1 MPSAQRILSNR
12 YLINMP
18 DEHSLRRNQLI
29 APFGVGAIHILR
41 GGKAVV
47 TAGLDYWFKDPN
59 NPNAAAAP
67 EQISAVQISDEPRLQ
82 ARLHVSHFR
91 LPPGPETVL
100 CGCPQLR
107 VPLFTFPT
115 WYVCPA
121 CFVMVQRTL
130 LEVGSPTCK
139 GPRCESNN
147 VPLRQVS
154 FASACDYGH
163 LQDFPWREW
172 VHRDAD
178 PQCTDPMTYKAGGSG
193 SLEDIVIRCACGKA
207 RNLQGIMSGEMPDA
221 QSDNSD
227 ERSGSSI
234 LSSRLLEQ
242 PGVKGQ
248 KTPPFLCIGGRVWLG
263 ESRNNGACK
272 PCDRPMRAVL
282 INATNAHYSNIRS
295 ALWIPPSDG
304 AGSSANVRRVLGQ
317 PSIRARVRLRKA
329 LNDTDNSIAEDL
341 LKHYPDE
348 FVGSTAQDLVKAL
361 SPMPEGAAAVE
372 EGLTEEEHI
381 RYPEFQQLKL
391 ARKSFT
397 LDDHLEIRKWP
408 ENDVISLSRRMGGA
422 IEGVSL
428 VLKLRETRALAGFTR
443 IVPDRVDGAP
453 SPLVHMWKNQPQDF
467 GERWLPAALVY
478 GEGIFIWFNQ
488 ERLAKWENQL
498 GNLKKPFDALMS
510 REALSARRMGRDVH
524 QLSPRFLAL
533 HTLAH
538 LAIRRLVFEC
548 GYGAASLRERLYI
561 SDNPKA
567 RMAGLLIYTASG
579 DCEGSMGGLVAMGA
593 AKRLESIL
601 VAAVEDASWCSSDP
615 VCGDM
620 GRSGG
625 QGVDGLNGAAC
636 HCCALLPETSC
647 ELFNSYLDREL
658 VCSLFGQSS

>member
-1 MPSAQRILSNR
+1 MLSAQQTSCTGLKT
-12 YLINMP
+12 NMP
-18 DEHSLRRNQLI
+18 EHIEHSLRRNQLI

-59 NPNAAAAP
+59 NANAAADP
-67 EQISAVQISDEPRLQ
+67 EQISAVQITDEPRLQ
-82 ARLHVSHFR
+82 ARLHIDHFR
-91 LPPGPETVL
+91 QPPGPETIL
-100 CGCPQLR
+100 AGCQQIL
-107 VPLFTFPT
+107 VPLFAFPT

-121 CFVMVQRTL
+121 CFVMQQL
-130 LEVGSPTCK
+130 SLGQVGSPTCQSR
-139 GPRCESNN
+139 RCEGKENF
-147 VPLRQVS
+147 LRQVS
-154 FASACDYGH
+154 FAAACDYGH

-172 VHRDAD
+172 VHRDTD
-178 PQCTDPMTYKAGGSG
+178 PQCTKAMTYQAGGSG
-193 SLEDIVIRCACGKA
+193 SLEDILIRCACGKA
-207 RNLQGIMSGEMPDA
+207 RNLKGIMSGKMPDA

-227 ERSGSSI
+227 EREGSSN
-234 LSSRLLEQ
+234 LTSRLLEQ
-242 PGVKGQ
+242 PGVQ
-248 KTPPFLCIGGRVWLG
+248 NQQTPLFYCIGGRVWLG
-263 ESRNNGACK
+263 EGKGRCT
-272 PCDRPMRAVL
+272 RPMRAVL

-304 AGSSANVRRVLGQ
+304 SGVITELRRALGQ

-329 LNDTDNSIAEDL
+329 LNDDDESISADL
-341 LKHYPDE
+341 RKHYPDE
-348 FVGSTAQDLVKAL
+348 FAGATPQELLQAL
-361 SPMPEGAAAVE
+361 SPSTQDAAAAE
-372 EGLTEEEHI
+372 QGLTEEEHI

-391 ARKSFT
+391 ARQPIT
-397 LDDHLEIRKWP
+397 LDDHLEIRRWP
-408 ENDVISLSRRMGGA
+408 VEDVKSLSRRMGGA

-443 IVPDRVDGAP
+443 IVPERVDGAP
-453 SPLVHMWKNQPQDF
+453 SPLEHMWKNWPENT
-467 GERWLPAALVY
+467 GEKWLPASLVY

-488 ERLAKWENQL
+488 ERLDKWEAQL
-498 GNLKKPFDALMS
+498 GSLKKSFDALKV
-510 REALSARRMGRDVH
+510 REELSARKMGRENR
-524 QLSPRFLAL
+524 QLSLKLLAL

-561 SDNPKA
+561 SDNPQA
-567 RMAGLLIYTASG
+567 RMAGILIYTASG

-593 AKRLESIL
+593 AKRLENML
-601 VAAVEDASWCSSDP
+601 VGAVEDAAWCSSDP
-615 VCGDM
+615 VCADI

-658 VCSLFGQSS
+658 VALLFTAES

>member
-1 MPSAQRILSNR
+1 
-12 YLINMP
+12 MP
-18 DEHSLRRNQLI
+18 DYFEHSLRRNQLI

-59 NPNAAAAP
+59 NANAAADP
-67 EQISAVQISDEPRLQ
+67 EQISAVQINDEPRLQ

-100 CGCPQLR
+100 AGCHQLR

-115 WYVCPA
+115 WYVCPE
-121 CFVMVQRTL
+121 CFVMDRRSL
-130 LEVGSPTCK
+130 LEVGSPTCQ
-139 GPRCESNN
+139 GPRCENSN

-154 FASACDYGH
+154 FAAACDYGH

-178 PQCTDPMTYKAGGSG
+178 PQCVEPMTYRAGGSG
-193 SLEDIVIRCACGKA
+193 SLEDILIRCACGKA

-221 QSDNSD
+221 QSDKSD
-227 ERSGSSI
+227 ERTGSSI

-248 KTPPFLCIGGRVWLG
+248 KTPPFYCIGGRVWLG
-263 ESRNNGACK
+263 DSQNNGLCK
-272 PCDRPMRAVL
+272 RPMRAVL

-304 AGSSANVRRVLGQ
+304 VGAITDLRRVLGQ

-329 LNDTDNSIAEDL
+329 LNDGDESIAADL

-348 FVGSTAQDLVKAL
+348 FAGATPQELLQAL
-361 SPMPEGAAAVE
+361 SPVAEGAAAVE
-372 EGLTEEEHI
+372 QGLTEEEHI

-391 ARKSFT
+391 ARKPIT

-408 ENDVISLSRRMGGA
+408 ANDVMSLSRRMGGA

-443 IVPDRVDGAP
+443 IVPERVEGAP
-453 SPLVHMWKNQPQDF
+453 SPLEHMWKNRPENA
-467 GERWLPAALVY
+467 GERWLPASLVY

-488 ERLAKWENQL
+488 ERLANWEAQL
-498 GNLKKPFDALMS
+498 DNLKKSFDALKD
-510 REALSARRMGRDVH
+510 REALSARRMGREIR
-524 QLSPRFLAL
+524 QLSPKFLAL

-561 SDNPKA
+561 SDNPQA
-567 RMAGLLIYTASG
+567 RMAGILIYTASG

-593 AKRLESIL
+593 AKRLENML
-601 VAAVEDASWCSSDP
+601 VGAVEDAAWCSSDP
-615 VCGDM
+615 VCADI

-658 VCSLFGQSS
+658 VTSLFAPQ